1 MRIPN
6 TWDFLQFLFLKLEEF
21 EALSGSFTG
30 PQLHFQLFM
39 SKKVTGV
46 KIEKRFSAAARSFPA
61 APATQKGPALRVIC
75 LIRLEKGKRT
85 LDGDVVE

>member
-1 MRIPN
+1 
-6 TWDFLQFLFLKLEEF
+6 
-21 EALSGSFTG
+21 
-30 PQLHFQLFM
+30 M